1 MHPIVSVIIVNWNGK
16 HLLKGCLDSLRCQVF
31 TDFEVIVVDNGST
44 DGSCQYV
51 AQEYPEVKFIS
62 SARNLGFAGGNNL
75 GIVESQAKY
84 IALLNNDARAGKFWL
99 SSLVVAAEQKPE
111 TGMFASLITRTNGKI
126 DSAGCTVYPDGIGV
140 CRGRG
145 GYVHQYNRP
154 AYVTFPSGCA
164 ALYRRDMLD
173 QIGLFDER
181 FFMYCEDTD
190 LGLRAQ
196 RAGWKCLYVPTA
208 KVEHLYSQSTGAYS
222 LKKLFYVERNRLLLV
237 LKNFTFEQMFWS
249 APYTAIRYFKMM
261 MRGLAWSE

>member
-1 MHPIVSVIIVNWNGK
+1 M
-16 HLLKGCLDSLRCQVF
+16 
-31 TDFEVIVVDNGST
+31 
-44 DGSCQYV
+44 
-51 AQEYPEVKFIS
+51 
-62 SARNLGFAGGNNL
+62 GFAGGNNA
-75 GIVESQAKY
+75 GIVESRAKY
-84 IALLNNDARAGKFWL
+84 VALLNNDARAGEQWL
-99 SSLVVAAEQKPE
+99 SDLVAAAEQNPDV
-111 TGMFASLITRTNGKI
+111 GMFASKILRANGKI

-145 GYVHQYNRP
+145 QDGQEYDRQD
-154 AYVTFPSGCA
+154 YVTFPSGCA

-208 KVEHLYSQSTGAYS
+208 KVEHLYSQSAGAHS

-249 APYTAIRYFKMM
+249 APYTMIRYFKMIT
-261 MRGLAWSE
+261 RGLAWSE